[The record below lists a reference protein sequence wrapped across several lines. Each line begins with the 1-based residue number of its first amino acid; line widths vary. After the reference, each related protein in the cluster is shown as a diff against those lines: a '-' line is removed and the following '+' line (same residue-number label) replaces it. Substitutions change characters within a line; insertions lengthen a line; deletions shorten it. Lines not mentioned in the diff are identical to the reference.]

1 MDYCLGVDVSILY
14 GTWYPP
20 AIEGCIHLLGEAVS
34 TKWYCMQVCIL
45 IVFELVSTNYW
56 YESWYQPYI
65 GVVHLLYWFLKCAA
79 NYVDFWYVAILLA
92 YTIFLKIVICCP
104 FFLPNY
110 GHQNLPDATT
120 GRPIIFWLQKCP
132 NWSNFFGSISTKR
145 CWNLASLWVYASVSF
160 HTKDDLWFALPSF
173 YSFLKHFIQYFFVV
187 FFIHISE
194 ICINI

>member
-1 MDYCLGVDVSILY
+1 MYRGVDVSILY

-132 NWSNFFGSISTKR
+132 NWSNFFFWLNKHQKMLEFGVFMGVCKCKFSYKG
-145 CWNLASLWVYASVSF
+145 
-160 HTKDDLWFALPSF
+160 WFM
-173 YSFLKHFIQYFFVV
+173 
-187 FFIHISE
+187 
-194 ICINI
+194 ICIT